1 VDADRALTVLGAYL
15 RGEEF
20 PVDEADVRFGMVVA
34 ALDCIAGAVRD
45 QHAGEPRSVPSSSRK
60 PLHAYGLRDEVEV
73 LLEPH
78 DARAAQVSEVGE
90 GYVMVKLYPSD
101 NSIHPSG
108 PSVRIEDPADIR
120 DRYKKA

>member
-1 VDADRALTVLGAYL
+1 MDADRALTVLGAYL

-20 PVDEADVRFGMVVA
+20 AVDEDDVRFGMVVA

-45 QHAGEPRSVPSSSRK
+45 AHNGAARSAPTKPRK
-60 PLHAYGLRDEVEV
+60 PLRAYSVGDEVEV

-78 DARAAQVSEVGE
+78 DARAAQVSEVGD
-90 GYVMVKLYPSD
+90 GFVMVRLYPSS